1 MIKIFRN
8 IKENYKLI
16 LLMLLAGI
24 FLGWIFFHPSGDAI
38 VGTNQ
43 EIAHDGHDHEAE
55 AQNIWTCSM
64 HPQIKQDSPGLCPIC
79 AMDLIPLASMNSAE
93 EGTDPNVIRMSDAAA
108 KLADIQTLTVS
119 KGKPEKTI
127 YLLGKVQADER
138 NIAEITSR
146 FGGRIEQLFINFT
159 GQQVRKGEKLA
170 SIYSPGLVSAQK
182 ELLEAVAFKE
192 SRPSLYNAAKGK
204 LRLWDLTEEQISA
217 IENEGKPQVYFDVLS
232 PISGTIVTRHVS
244 SGDYVKEGNTL
255 FKVIDLSRVWVMFD
269 AYERDLQWI
278 SPGDSVKFTIQALP
292 GKKFSARVNYI
303 DPFINITNR
312 VAQVRVEVPNKEG
325 QLKPEMFANG
335 ILESK
340 IAGEKEELLIP
351 KTSVLWTGK
360 RAVVYVKVKDR
371 ESPTFL
377 YREIVLGPEAGAYYV
392 VADGLQEGEEIAV
405 NGVFKIDAASQLQG
419 LPSMMN
425 PGGGPGSTPHDMS
438 KMDMSSSQS
447 GKSKNEDAAHTS
459 VKVYGNCGMC
469 KSRIE
474 EAAGALDGVLNAD
487 WDEDTKMLHLQYQP
501 KTVSVDDVE
510 KAVAAVGHDTDR
522 FFAPDDVYAALP
534 GCCLYDRPEKK

>member
-1 MIKIFRN
+1 MNKIFRN
-8 IKENYKLI
+8 IKKNYKLV

-24 FLGWIFFHPSGDAI
+24 FLGWLFFRPSGDAT

-43 EIAHDGHDHEAE
+43 EIVHDGHDHEVE
-55 AQNIWTCSM
+55 GRTVLTCSM
-64 HPQIKQDSPGLCPIC
+64 HPQIKQDGPGLCPIC
-79 AMDLIPLASMNSAE
+79 AMDLIPLASINSTE
-93 EGTDPNVIRMSDAAA
+93 EGMEPNEIMMSDAAA

-119 KGKPEKTI
+119 KGKPAKTI
-127 YLLGKVQADER
+127 YLTGKVQADER

-159 GQQVRKGEKLA
+159 GQQVKKGEKLA
-170 SIYSPGLVSAQK
+170 SIYSPELVSAQK
-182 ELLEAVAFKE
+182 ELLEAIAFKE

-204 LRLWDLTEEQISA
+204 LRLWDLTEEQILA
-217 IENEGKPQVYFDVLS
+217 IEIEGKPQVNFDVLS

-244 SGDYVKEGNTL
+244 SGDYVKEGSTL
-255 FKVIDLSRVWVMFD
+255 FKVIDLSSVWVMFD

-292 GKKFSARVNYI
+292 GKNFSARVNYI
-303 DPFINITNR
+303 DPFINPTNR
-312 VAQVRVEVPNKEG
+312 VAQVRVEVLNKKG
-325 QLKPEMFANG
+325 VLKPEMFANG

-340 IAGEKEELLIP
+340 IAGEKEEILIP

-360 RAVVYVKVKDR
+360 RAVVYVKVMDR
-371 ESPTFL
+371 ESPTFF
-377 YREIVLGPEAGAYYV
+377 YREIVLGPEAGAFYV
-392 VADGLQEGEEIAV
+392 VADGLQAGEEVAV

-425 PGGGPGSTPHDMS
+425 PGGGSGSTPHDMS
-438 KMDMSSSQS
+438 TMDMSST
-447 GKSKNEDAAHTS
+447 KPENENSVESEHTM

-469 KSRIE
+469 KNRIE
-474 EAAGALDGVLNAD
+474 EAAGALAGVLNAD
-487 WDEDTKMLHLQYQP
+487 WDEDTKMLHLQYKP

-510 KAVAAVGHDTDR
+510 KAVAAVGHDTDH

-534 GCCLYDRPEKK
+534 GCCLYDRPEQK

>member
-1 MIKIFRN
+1 MNKIFRN

-24 FLGWIFFHPSGDAI
+24 FLGWIIFHPSGDAI
-38 VGTNQ
+38 VGTNH
-43 EIAHDGHDHEAE
+43 EIGNDGHDHEAE
-55 AQNIWTCSM
+55 DQTIWTCSM

-93 EGTDPNVIRMSDAAA
+93 EGMDPNEIMMSDAAA

-127 YLLGKVQADER
+127 YLMGKVQADER

-159 GQQVRKGEKLA
+159 GQQVREGEKLA
-170 SIYSPGLVSAQK
+170 SIYSPELVSAQK

-192 SRPSLYNAAKGK
+192 SRPSLYNAAKSK
-204 LRLWDLTEEQISA
+204 LSLWDLTEEQISA
-217 IENEGKPQVYFDVLS
+217 IENEGKPRVYFDVLS

-278 SPGDSVKFTIQALP
+278 SPGDSVNFTLQALP
-292 GKKFSARVNYI
+292 GKNFSARVNYI
-303 DPFINITNR
+303 DPFINPTNR

-360 RAVVYVKVKDR
+360 RAVVYVMVKDR

-425 PGGGPGSTPHDMS
+425 PGGGSGSTPHDMS
-438 KMDMSSSQS
+438 KMDMSSAQT
-447 GKSKNEDAAHTS
+447 GNENNEGPEHTM

-469 KSRIE
+469 KARIE
-474 EAAGALDGVLNAD
+474 EAAGALTGVLNAD

-510 KAVAAVGHDTDR
+510 KTVAAVGHDTDR

-534 GCCLYDRPEKK
+534 GCCLYDRPEQK